1 MEASGYNFTHRY
13 TPEVVESIFYWILSE
28 IEKAGYLTPE
38 TVFIDGTHIKANAN
52 MKKAIKKAVP
62 KAAKI
67 YEEQLMKEV
76 NEDREKNRKKPFD
89 DNDKNKGS
97 KAEEEKKCL
106 NPQLIRKAEFSTKES
121 TRSVLHTQ
129 HRQLVTK
136 SDM

>member
-1 MEASGYNFTHRY
+1 M
-13 TPEVVESIFYWILSE
+13 SE

-76 NEDREKNRKKPFD
+76 NEDREKNGKKPFD

-97 KAEEEKKCL
+97 KAEEEKTVL
-106 NPQLIRKAEFSTKES
+106 ES
-121 TRSVLHTQ
+121 TTNLEKRSFPQRRAQEVFCVRSTNRL
-129 HRQLVTK
+129 
-136 SDM
+136 

>member
-1 MEASGYNFTHRY
+1 M
-13 TPEVVESIFYWILSE
+13 VESIFYWILSE

-52 MKKAIKKAVP
+52 MKKAVKKAVP

-76 NEDREKNRKKPFD
+76 NEDREENGKSHLMIMAGITVQKPQKKRQ
-89 DNDKNKGS
+89 
-97 KAEEEKKCL
+97 CL
-106 NPQLIRKAEFSTKES
+106 NPQPIRNAEFSTKES

-129 HRQLVTK
+129 HRQPVTK
-136 SDM
+136 TDM